1 MLNKLIELVR
11 ENAGDL
17 ITNNENITPEN
28 KEQAIV
34 ECAQTIITNLKKV
47 FSSGNIAGLTEL
59 IKSNNIT
66 ADNKIVSDII
76 TTLSATYTTKLSI
89 DETEAKRISTHLIPT
104 VLTQLISKTNNPN
117 DNTFD
122 VQTILKEIGGGG
134 LAGMLGG
141 FFKF

>member
-1 MLNKLIELVR
+1 MLNKLIELVK

-17 ITNNENITPEN
+17 ITNNENVAPEN

-34 ECAQTIITNLKKV
+34 ECAQTIITSLKKV

-59 IKSNNIT
+59 IKSKNIT
-66 ADNKIVSDII
+66 ADNKIVGDII
-76 TTLSATYTTKLSI
+76 TTLSNTYSTQLNI
-89 DETEAKRISTHLIPT
+89 NETEAKRISTHLIPT
-104 VLTQLISKTNNPN
+104 VLTQLISKTNDPN
-117 DNTFD
+117 DSSFD
-122 VQTILKEIGGGG
+122 VQTIMKEIGGG

>member
-28 KEQAIV
+28 KEQAIA
-34 ECAQTIITNLKKV
+34 ECAQTIITSLKKV
-47 FSSGNIAGLTEL
+47 FSSGNIAGLTAL

-66 ADNKIVSDII
+66 ADNSIVSDII
-76 TTLSATYTTKLSI
+76 TTLSLAYTTKLNI
-89 DETEAKRISTHLIPT
+89 NETEAKRISTHLIPT

-117 DNTFD
+117 DNSFD